1 MCGGRFF
8 QRYDDECAREYN
20 DRFVGKSTRALSS
33 CTERRAG
40 AIVRNLLR
48 VFIKEHICEQ

>member
-1 MCGGRFF
+1 MCDGRWL
-8 QRYDDECAREYN
+8 QRYDKCARDYN